1 MQRSAGAMDRWQRRT
16 IIANCNAQRQS
27 ILVTWRHFTASSIES
42 WYPRPAAQR
51 IAFLQAPCRRFL
63 LNSDILGSIA
73 DIAYSRS
80 GWITEIK
87 YNRLA
92 DGVSCRK
99 VLLRAPVFRA
109 SFEQTASTWS
119 FQESLSSTMTPR
131 SRELLTC
138 LALIFLLLSFSVQFF
153 VSRSFVAALPFQRL

>member
-1 MQRSAGAMDRWQRRT
+1 MDRWQRRT